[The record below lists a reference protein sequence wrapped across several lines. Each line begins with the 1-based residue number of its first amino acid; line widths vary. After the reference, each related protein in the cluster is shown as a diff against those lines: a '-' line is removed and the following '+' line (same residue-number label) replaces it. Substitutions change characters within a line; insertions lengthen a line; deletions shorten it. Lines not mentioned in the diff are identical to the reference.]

1 MPLIRVGTL
10 AQVGRFRPV
19 DNARYGR
26 GERVVVRT
34 SRGLE
39 LGEVLT
45 EEDDAVHVNG
55 DGEVIRR
62 MTVEDDLL
70 AARLEKNRQAAYV
83 ACVDLLRTRQI
94 DSVLLDV
101 EQLFDGRSLYFH
113 FLGDVPPALEPLL
126 AELAEAYEAEA
137 KLGQFADVLTNG
149 CGPGCGTEEAK
160 GQGGCATCTGC
171 AVASACSR

>member
-1 MPLIRVGTL
+1 MEHSLKSADFGPWITRS
-10 AQVGRFRPV
+10 
-19 DNARYGR
+19 YGR

-45 EEDDAVHVNG
+45 EDETLATDG

-83 ACVDLLRTRQI
+83 ACVDLLRSRQI

-160 GQGGCATCTGC
+160 GQGGCGDLHGLRRGEC
-171 AVASACSR
+171 VQPLK

>member
-10 AQVGRFRPV
+10 ARIGRFRPV

-39 LGEVLT
+39 LGEVLA
-45 EEDDAVHVNG
+45 EDDTQGA

-83 ACVDLLRTRQI
+83 ACVDLLRVRQF
-94 DSVLLDV
+94 DVPLLDV